1 MKWNDLRIGKKFL
14 VGFGLVTLLLIGIS
28 SLSSFSFFQVKNAT
42 HEVGHAKNDASQM
55 TALEVA
61 HLNWMGKVKD
71 LFLHDEITVL
81 NVQTNPHNCA
91 LGKWLNSDEAKQAA
105 AADPEVAELL
115 QKIKGPH
122 DRLHA
127 SAARIK
133 ETFVPFDSTLKAL
146 LAEKWIEHL
155 MWIKELNLSIMNGTP
170 FTGATDPDQ
179 CAFGKWYASYDA
191 ESPEFKKLLQAW
203 GKPHATL
210 HQSAEKIVTN
220 LKNGYQAEAERIYQQ
235 ETLPAL
241 TLLGKRYESTMAWMD
256 HNHEKI
262 VAAEGILETE
272 TMPALAATREVLEDL
287 MAAFDK
293 TAITIE
299 ESMGNTINRTQLLI
313 FVVSGIALVLS
324 IGIAWLTAGSITTPI
339 KRTIEGVNR
348 MALGDFS
355 EKMDFKR
362 KDEFGDMGK
371 AMDVMVESIQERAR
385 LAEDIAAGDLTAE
398 VKIASEK
405 DTLGLAFQ
413 NMTEGLTNM
422 VTKIQSNSG
431 MLASSAEEL
440 SAVSNQLVTNAE
452 QMTGQASNVAG
463 ASEEMSTN
471 INTMASAAE
480 EMSVNVNSM
489 SSGTEQ
495 MSQNMETIAA
505 AIEEMSAS
513 ITGISENARNGVDI
527 SNQAEE
533 MAHTATDTMQ
543 TLGEAAQEIGQVTEV
558 IKRIAEQTNLL
569 ALNATIEAA
578 SAGEAGKG
586 FAVVANEIKE
596 LANQSAQAAED
607 IATRIGGVQSN
618 TEGAVNVINEVSE
631 IIGKLK
637 EASESIDI
645 AVDEQSKAANEIG
658 MNVSEANAGT
668 THIASS
674 VAEAATGANDVS
686 HNAGEASRAV
696 TEVSENIHQV
706 NQAVQ
711 ETNAGAQQ
719 ISTSSDELARVSS
732 ELQEMVS
739 TFKVA
744 TA

>member
-1 MKWNDLRIGKKFL
+1 M
-14 VGFGLVTLLLIGIS
+14 
-28 SLSSFSFFQVKNAT
+28 
-42 HEVGHAKNDASQM
+42 HEAEYAQNESTRMIH
-55 TALEVA
+55 LEID
-61 HLNWMGKVKD
+61 HINWMGQVSD
-71 LFLHDEITVL
+71 LFLHDDITVL
-81 NVQTNPHNCA
+81 GAETNPTKCR
-91 LGKWLNSDEAKQAA
+91 LGKWLNSEEAKNVA
-105 AADPEVAELL
+105 AADPEVGKLIEQL
-115 QKIKGPH
+115 KEPH
-122 DRLHA
+122 SRLHQ

-133 ETFVPFDSTLKAL
+133 ETFVPFDSTLDAL
-146 LAEKWIEHL
+146 LAERWIEHL
-155 MWIKELNLSIMNGTP
+155 QWVKELNLSIMNNTT
-170 FTGATDPDQ
+170 FTGAIDPGQ
-179 CAFGKWYASYDA
+179 CAFGKWYASFDA
-191 ESPEFKKLLQAW
+191 EDPEFKKLLQAW
-203 GKPHATL
+203 GKPHAIL
-210 HQSAEKIVTN
+210 HQSAAKIVNN
-220 LKNGYQAEAERIYQQ
+220 LKNGYQQEQAQMIYNQEILPALTNLAKRYENTMAWLDHNLKQ
-235 ETLPAL
+235 IVAAKGILANETLPAL
-241 TLLGKRYESTMAWMD
+241 
-256 HNHEKI
+256 
-262 VAAEGILETE
+262 
-272 TMPALAATREVLEDL
+272 AATKGVLGELVEVFHHN
-287 MAAFDK
+287 AVVQ
-293 TAITIE
+293 E
-299 ESMGNTINRTQLLI
+299 EAMGKTINRTQLLI
-313 FVVSGIALVLS
+313 IVVSGTALVVS
-324 IGIAWLTAGSITTPI
+324 IVIAWLTAGSITTPI

-355 EKMDFKR
+355 EKMNLKR

-371 AMDVMVESIQERAR
+371 AMDIMVESIQERAR
-385 LAEDIAAGDLTAE
+385 LAEDIAAGDLTAV

-413 NMTEGLTNM
+413 NMTAGLTNM

-440 SAVSNQLVTNAE
+440 SVVSNQMVTNAE

-471 INTMASAAE
+471 VNAMASAAE
-480 EMSVNVNSM
+480 EMSVNINSM

-505 AIEEMSAS
+505 AIEEMSTS

-543 TLGEAAQEIGQVTEV
+543 ALGDAAQEIGQVTEV

-618 TEGAVNVINEVSE
+618 TEGAVKVINEVSG

-637 EASESIDI
+637 EASESIDC
-645 AVDEQSKAANEIG
+645 AVEEQSKAANEIG
-658 MNVSEANAGT
+658 MNVSEANSGT

>member
-1 MKWNDLRIGKKFL
+1 MKWNDLRIGKKFI
-14 VGFGLVTLLLIGIS
+14 VGFGLITTLLIAIS
-28 SLSSFSFFQVKNAT
+28 SVSSFSFVKVKSAT
-42 HEVGHAKNDASQM
+42 HDAETAMSDSRNM
-55 TALEVA
+55 LALEVA
-61 HLNWMGKVKD
+61 HLGWVNQVKD
-71 LFLHDEITVL
+71 FFLNEEITVL
-81 NVQTNPHNCA
+81 DVQTNSHDCK
-91 LGKWLNSDEAKQAA
+91 LGKWLASDTAKKAA
-105 AADPEVAELL
+105 IADPAIAELF
-115 QKIKGPH
+115 QQIKAPH
-122 DRLHA
+122 DKLHA
-127 SAARIK
+127 SAAQIK
-133 ETFVPFDSTLKAL
+133 EVYSFFDASLKTL

-155 MWIKELNLSIMNGTP
+155 LWIKELNLSIMNNIP
-170 FTGATDPDQ
+170 FTGATDPDD
-179 CAFGKWYASYDA
+179 CAFGKWYAGYEVKD
-191 ESPEFKKLLQAW
+191 PELKKLLQAW
-203 GKPHATL
+203 EKPHVKL
-210 HQSAEKIVTN
+210 HASAAKIATN
-220 LKNGYQAEAERIYQQ
+220 LKEGDQVQAEMIYRE
-235 ETLPAL
+235 ETLVAL
-241 TLLGKRYESTMAWMD
+241 ASLEQEYSNTMAWMD
-256 HNHEKI
+256 NKNKQ
-262 VAAEGILETE
+262 VLAAERILETE
-272 TMPALAATREVLEDL
+272 TIPALEGTQKVLKEL
-287 MAAFDK
+287 METFEANAISVGVS
-293 TAITIE
+293 TAK
-299 ESMGNTINRTQLLI
+299 TINSTQIVIL
-313 FVVSGIALVLS
+313 VVSSIALVAS
-324 IGIAWLTAGSITTPI
+324 IGIAWLTANSITTPI
-339 KRTIEGVNR
+339 KTTIEGVKR

-355 EKMDFKR
+355 EKMDFIR
-362 KDEFGDMGK
+362 KDEFGDMGE
-371 AMDVMVESIQERAR
+371 AMNAMVESVQERAR
-385 LAEDIAAGDLTAE
+385 LAEAIAEGDLTAE

-413 NMTEGLTNM
+413 KMNAGLSAM
-422 VTKIQSNSG
+422 VTQIQSNSG

-440 SAVSNQLVTNAE
+440 SAVSSQLVTNAE
-452 QMTGQASNVAG
+452 QMSGQASNVAS

-513 ITGISENARNGVDI
+513 ITNISENARHGVDI

-533 MAHTATDTMQ
+533 MANTATDTMEA
-543 TLGEAAQEIGQVTEV
+543 LGAAALEIGQVTEV

-618 TEGAVNVINEVSE
+618 TEGAVKVINEVSD

-637 EASESIDI
+637 EASESIDL

-658 MNVSEANAGT
+658 MNVSEANSGT
-668 THIASS
+668 THIAAS
-674 VAEAATGANDVS
+674 VAESATGANDVS

-696 TEVSENIHQV
+696 TEVSENIHRV

-732 ELQEMVS
+732 ELKEMVS

-744 TA
+744 MA